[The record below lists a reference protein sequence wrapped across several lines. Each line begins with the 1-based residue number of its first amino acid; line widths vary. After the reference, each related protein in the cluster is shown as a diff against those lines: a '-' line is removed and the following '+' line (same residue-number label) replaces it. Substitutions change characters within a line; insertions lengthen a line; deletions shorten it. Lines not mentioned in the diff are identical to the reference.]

1 MRVAHDATLTE
12 WSASASAE
20 SPMATQPL
28 GADSAPCRVV
38 TFLSSA
44 GGLLVTHDTHGVGS
58 VVAADAHG

>member
-1 MRVAHDATLTE
+1 
-12 WSASASAE
+12 
-20 SPMATQPL
+20 MATQPL
-28 GADSAPCRVV
+28 GADSAPRRVV